1 MQPCFVRLAN
11 KESVFVESQEH
22 SMSHIQI
29 TDTDNPR
36 EIIRLLVAD
45 SFAQHAIY
53 RAFISIKL
61 CSLYFP
67 RSFPIDAMHC
77 MLLNTI
83 QSLEVLNHVPT
94 IVISLAFIDVIR
106 PLHGS
111 RRLYAVPLS

>member
-1 MQPCFVRLAN
+1 M
-11 KESVFVESQEH
+11 FVESQEH

-53 RAFISIKL
+53 RAFIPIKL

>member
-1 MQPCFVRLAN
+1 MQPCLVRLAN

-22 SMSHIQI
+22 SMFHIQI
-29 TDTDNPR
+29 TDTCSPLCGDNPR

-53 RAFISIKL
+53 RAFIPIKL

-77 MLLNTI
+77 VLLNTI
-83 QSLEVLNHVPT
+83 LALIKLQSLEVLNHVPT
-94 IVISLAFIDVIR
+94 IVISLK
-106 PLHGS
+106 PL
-111 RRLYAVPLS
+111 LT